1 MSDDERLAEDLLVI
15 LWRHKRQLER
25 NGRTLS
31 PALLW
36 FAGRCADRV
45 RTGQDGSWLG
55 WLRRNTDDE
64 HVAPKPALMT
74 RADVAAELGMSVST
88 VKRLIAD
95 GALVAVEVGRSTRV
109 RRSDLEAFLER
120 LTRPASFRESVTEK
134 ESA

>member
-1 MSDDERLAEDLLVI
+1 MNM
-15 LWRHKRQLER
+15 WPP
-25 NGRTLS
+25 N
-31 PALLW
+31 
-36 FAGRCADRV
+36 
-45 RTGQDGSWLG
+45 
-55 WLRRNTDDE
+55 
-64 HVAPKPALMT
+64 PALMT

-120 LTRPASFRESVTEK
+120 LTRPASFRESVTER